1 MMQLNKINDQITVS
15 GQIELSDLKK
25 IKDLGFNSII
35 NNRPD
40 QEVGVD
46 LRSEMIEAEAKR
58 LNLEYRHI
66 PVFPAQLTV
75 DLIDDIRNALKEME
89 GPVFAYCRSGT
100 RSCTVWGL
108 SQSGMMESDE
118 ILSQASN
125 AGYDLSS
132 ISGLL

>member
-1 MMQLNKINDQITVS
+1 MQLNKINDQITVS